1 MKGGCIERDFIF
13 IFLVRGWG
21 GGGCYRI
28 FAELHVSVISALQS
42 TLEVLIK
49 RQCFKSDNVTLLM
62 TILQKDPFKLTALD
76 VLSMQTCCPVLPV
89 NTPMFAPLTA
99 YLVFEGLRIAV
110 HEVSVTLRAN
120 FILKK

>member
-1 MKGGCIERDFIF
+1 M
-13 IFLVRGWG
+13 
-21 GGGCYRI
+21 
-28 FAELHVSVISALQS
+28 SVISALQS

-62 TILQKDPFKLTALD
+62 TILQKA
-76 VLSMQTCCPVLPV
+76 VQARCPALPV
-89 NTPMFAPLTA
+89 NTPMFASVTA

-110 HEVSVTLRAN
+110 HEVSVTLCAY